1 MKKIKFI
8 IFMTLIS
15 VIPFFEVD
23 AASANI
29 TVTASKTRV
38 IVGETVTVTVK
49 ISSSETLGTWEFD
62 VVPSS
67 NLTLTSS
74 SFGGLHVVDVANV
87 KSKTYTFTFKA
98 KSSGTGSVTIK
109 NSSGYSLNKDALS
122 FTNGSKNFTLM
133 TQAELEATYSKNN
146 YLSSLSIDGYKI
158 SPNFDKNILEYNLE
172 VENGIES
179 VVIKASR
186 EDSTA
191 TVKGTGEVSL
201 EEGLNTFSIVVT
213 AQNGSTRTYKLNVT
227 VKELSPIE
235 VTVNGATYNVIRK
248 KEMLPNA
255 NMYFQETTIK
265 INEEDVPAYHNETSN
280 MTLIGL
286 TNNLE
291 SKLFIY
297 DNGKYTLYEEIAF
310 NQLFIQILDMDE
322 NLLGEGYT
330 ATKINIG
337 EESLAVYTKEGFS
350 YPVLYGLNIATGEK
364 NLYKYDAKENTLQI
378 LEDIVIENNEELY
391 FIIIIGLFGFIV
403 ISYILFIFLLLRK
416 NKKTKKQLDKIEEDL
431 EKTKVLKELSQIK
444 REDSI

>member
-1 MKKIKFI
+1 MKKILLFI
-8 IFMTLIS
+8 TFFLTMFCFKTEVFAGNFTVSSNYSSVFVGNKVTITVKVNNLAGRFKIVSSNGSVLSGGNSGIWLENETRTFQFTANSLGSATIS
-15 VIPFFEVD
+15 V
-23 AASANI
+23 
-29 TVTASKTRV
+29 
-38 IVGETVTVTVK
+38 
-49 ISSSETLGTWEFD
+49 
-62 VVPSS
+62 VP
-67 NLTLTSS
+67 
-74 SFGGLHVVDVANV
+74 VDVADLSTN
-87 KSKTYTFTFKA
+87 TAYTTTK
-98 KSSGTGSVTIK
+98 TIK
-109 NSSGYSLNKDALS
+109 VNVISP
-122 FTNGSKNFTLM
+122 
-133 TQAELEATYSKNN
+133 SKNN
-146 YLSSLSIDGYKI
+146 YLSSLSVEGHTI
-158 SPNFDKNILEYNLE
+158 SPSFDKDTLEYSLD
-172 VENGIES
+172 VENGTKN
-179 VVIKASR
+179 VVIKASK

-191 TVKGTGEVSL
+191 SIKGTGEVSL
-201 EEGLNTFSIVVT
+201 DEGLNTFSIVVT
-213 AQNGSTRTYKLNVT
+213 AQNGSIKTYKLNIT
-227 VKELSPIE
+227 VKELTPIE
-235 VTVNGATYNVIRK
+235 VNVNGATYNVIRK

-265 INEEDVPAYHNETSN
+265 INEEDVPAYYNETSN

-322 NLLGEGYT
+322 SLLGEGYT

-444 REDSI
+444 KEDSI